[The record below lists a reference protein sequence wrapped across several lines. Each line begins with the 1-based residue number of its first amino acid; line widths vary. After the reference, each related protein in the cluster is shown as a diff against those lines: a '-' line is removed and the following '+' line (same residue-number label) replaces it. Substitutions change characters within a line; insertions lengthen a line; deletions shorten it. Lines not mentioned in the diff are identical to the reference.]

1 MGLFDFTKGA
11 YKDFKQALTGET
23 DITCPKCG
31 KSKLYM
37 VDGIMQKTAVCPEC
51 HYNLEDEIR
60 KNGGQNP
67 SGGGPAAP
75 SSGLLMY

>member
-23 DITCPKCG
+23 DITSPKCG

-60 KNGGQNP
+60 KMVDRI
-67 SGGGPAAP
+67 
-75 SSGLLMY
+75 LLVVDLLRHHQDC